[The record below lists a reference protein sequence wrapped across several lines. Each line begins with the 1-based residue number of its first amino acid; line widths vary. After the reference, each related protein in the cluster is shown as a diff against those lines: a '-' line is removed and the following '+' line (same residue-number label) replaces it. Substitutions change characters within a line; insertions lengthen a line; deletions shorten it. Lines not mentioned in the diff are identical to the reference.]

1 MALPR
6 NVTRMLA
13 AVLVVSATVFAASL
27 RRSSPTAGDVGD
39 EALLEAVRTHARD
52 RLVTVRAPVVR
63 ILPDDREGSPH
74 QRFLLRI
81 GESVTV
87 LVAHNLDLAERVP
100 VSVGDTVEVS
110 GEYVWTAK
118 GGTLHWTHLDP
129 ARHHPPG
136 YIELNGRKY
145 Q

>member
-52 RLVTVRAPVVR
+52 RLVTWCVRRSYAFFPTIVRAHR
-63 ILPDDREGSPH
+63 TSGSCSA
-74 QRFLLRI
+74 L
-81 GESVTV
+81 SVTV
-87 LVAHNLDLAERVP
+87 L
-100 VSVGDTVEVS
+100 
-110 GEYVWTAK
+110 
-118 GGTLHWTHLDP
+118 GGP
-129 ARHHPPG
+129 
-136 YIELNGRKY
+136 
-145 Q
+145 